1 MQYEIVFKSDRCCSY
16 YTCLPQSSPAAQ
28 TALKMVSD
36 PCTGTPPKDQRLLT
50 NTWPKTSPAQTHTCK
65 QEQTLRKSTTIHK
78 NSDKTKLELFY
89 ALQRSRGHKERL
101 KRS

>member
-1 MQYEIVFKSDRCCSY
+1 MQYEIVFKGDRCCSC

-28 TALKMVSD
+28 TALKMV
-36 PCTGTPPKDQRLLT
+36 PGTPQMDQRLLT
-50 NTWPKTSPAQTHTCK
+50 IATPKQVQHIHIHAN
-65 QEQTLRKSTTIHK
+65 KSKSYETVQQYIKTT
-78 NSDKTKLELFY
+78 NKTKLELFY

>member
-1 MQYEIVFKSDRCCSY
+1 MKYEIVFKSDRWYSC

-28 TALKMVSD
+28 TTVKTVAATG
-36 PCTGTPPKDQRLLT
+36 TGTPPKDQRLLT

-65 QEQTLRKSTTIHK
+65 QEQTLRNSTIIHK
-78 NSDKTKLELFY
+78 NSNKTKLKLFY
-89 ALQRSRGHKERL
+89 TLQRSRGHKEHL